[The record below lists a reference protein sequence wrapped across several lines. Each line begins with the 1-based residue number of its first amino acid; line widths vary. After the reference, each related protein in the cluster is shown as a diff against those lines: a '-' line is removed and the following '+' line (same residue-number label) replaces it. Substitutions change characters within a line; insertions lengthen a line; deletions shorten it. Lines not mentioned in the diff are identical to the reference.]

1 MSVNNVSDKWQ
12 IFEMGR
18 FFEASWLCP
27 LNLETLEKYAFSV
40 PISKILFIAT
50 WSCMTGDTFLAK

>member
-1 MSVNNVSDKWQ
+1 MLFINVSDVWR
-12 IFEMGR
+12 IFEIGR

-27 LNLETLEKYAFSV
+27 LNLETLEKCAFTV
-40 PISKILFIAT
+40 PILKILLTIT

>member
-12 IFEMGR
+12 IFEIGR

-27 LNLETLEKYAFSV
+27 LNLETLEKYAFTV
-40 PISKILFIAT
+40 PILKFLLTVT
-50 WSCMTGDTFLAK
+50 W